1 MQAECSKLLTSRQR
15 SNREAF
21 HLSPNPKSLFCI
33 LADGFFKWLIPPCFL
48 HASCHRLLVLQ
59 TGVFSR
65 SMHDDWCFRIAVY
78 GGAQSSGINTYWERV
93 LCIVT
98 DTLVPDARSWMQR
111 AQKKL
116 KISCSARLKQLII
129 FCCTMLCISAGQNQL
144 PHVTILLSDWLR
156 KRNKPSELTC
166 LSGAVVDADGDG
178 QEFDPLFSSH
188 QDETKVCSEDVF
200 FPRPILLAVRRWW
213 GPPGISGIP
222 KQSQGRSYL
231 LFWRRAFVEES
242 RREQVVVG
250 RFKQIGSADL
260 FPQCCT
266 PAYWWHDFISKLR
279 DVEISK

>member
-1 MQAECSKLLTSRQR
+1 MVWSMS
-15 SNREAF
+15 
-21 HLSPNPKSLFCI
+21 CI
-33 LADGFFKWLIPPCFL
+33 LADAFL
-48 HASCHRLLVLQ
+48 NFQLTDTMLFWDTSCLGLLVLK

-65 SMHDDWCFRIAVY
+65 SMHPDWCFRIAVY

-98 DTLVPDARSWMQR
+98 DTLVLDARSWMQR

-144 PHVTILLSDWLR
+144 PHVTILLSDWLKKISR
-156 KRNKPSELTC
+156 WERSQQRQK
-166 LSGAVVDADGDG
+166 LSLYFYHNRTRLKSALKMFFFHDQFCCQCADGG
-178 QEFDPLFSSH
+178 ASQVSLASPN
-188 QDETKVCSEDVF
+188 KVRGEAIYYFGGEPS
-200 FPRPILLAVRRWW
+200 
-213 GPPGISGIP
+213 
-222 KQSQGRSYL
+222 
-231 LFWRRAFVEES
+231 WRNLVL
-242 RREQVVVG
+242 EQVVVG

>member
-1 MQAECSKLLTSRQR
+1 
-15 SNREAF
+15 
-21 HLSPNPKSLFCI
+21 
-33 LADGFFKWLIPPCFL
+33 
-48 HASCHRLLVLQ
+48 
-59 TGVFSR
+59 
-65 SMHDDWCFRIAVY
+65 MHDDWCFRIAVY

-213 GPPGISGIP
+213 GQPGISGIP

-242 RREQVVVG
+242 GVGAGGGRTIQTDWIGRSFPTVLHSCILMAWFYFKIKGCGDIKIAMNTVRPRESDII
-250 RFKQIGSADL
+250 R
-260 FPQCCT
+260 
-266 PAYWWHDFISKLR
+266 
-279 DVEISK
+279 